1 MSFQQYLGKVID
13 AEFLFDVGVDA
24 VDLLVPG
31 GGIAIK
37 VARKGLNVARSRGK
51 KN

>member
-1 MSFQQYLGKVID
+1 
-13 AEFLFDVGVDA
+13 VDA

-37 VARKGLNVARSRGK
+37 VAKKGFDVARSRSRK
-51 KN
+51 D